1 MSGNNQNAYAKP
13 SRLLLG
19 VGDLY
24 IDDVFVGNLKG
35 TVNLTVTRNYAY
47 QRPGNNVADI
57 KGEVTSEEVMMNAEI
72 CDLKVEQ
79 LRRAF
84 GIDEAIASEAKAIRK
99 REILKLTGTDATALG
114 ENPTYGTIKVASMDR
129 ETDYASGADYELSGT
144 PIGGI
149 KRGAASTI
157 GDGAY
162 VAVEYDFSDAQAKAV
177 IVGGE
182 TKTPNTFRVDYTHL
196 DSDGKTWQVTFY
208 KAMVNTDFAM
218 AFNERESG
226 DYTIHNISFKA
237 LVDTTKPEGQNLYE
251 IIQEDG
257 AA

>member
-13 SRLLLG
+13 ERLLLG

-47 QRPGNNVADI
+47 QRPGNNVADV
-57 KGEVTSEEVMMNAEI
+57 KGEVTSEEVMMTAEV

-84 GIDEAIASEAKAIRK
+84 GINEAIQSSSRTVRK
-99 REILKLTGTDATALG
+99 REVIQLNGTTPVTLS
-114 ENPTYGTIKVASMDR
+114 ETPSSGTIKVSSLDR
-129 ETDYASGADYELSGT
+129 ETDYVETTDWTISTADIVRVALGNI
-144 PIGGI
+144 P
-149 KRGAASTI
+149 
-157 GDGAY
+157 DGAY
-162 VAVEYDFSDAQAKAV
+162 VAVEYDFDDAQAKAV
-177 IVGGE
+177 VAGGE
-182 TKTPNTFRVDYTHL
+182 TKTPNTFRVDYTHT
-196 DSDGKTWQVTFY
+196 DSAGKQWQVTFY
-208 KAMVNTDFAM
+208 KAMTNTDFAM

-226 DYTIHNISFKA
+226 DFTMHNVSFKA
-237 LVDTTKPEGQNLYE
+237 LIDTSKPEGQNLFE
-251 IIQEDG
+251 ITQEDG